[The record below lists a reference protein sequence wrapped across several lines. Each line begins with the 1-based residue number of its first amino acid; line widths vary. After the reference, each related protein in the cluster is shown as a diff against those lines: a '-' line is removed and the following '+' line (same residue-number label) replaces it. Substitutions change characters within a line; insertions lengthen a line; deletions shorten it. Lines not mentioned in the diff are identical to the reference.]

1 MSRNFD
7 YAKWNAKLIF
17 EPSRYEFIHYYV
29 SDENS
34 LLSHANNYKL
44 KSLDE
49 SGEVYEKKVSE
60 ESEQFRTIIVNHVSK
75 GVSEALN
82 TLSRQMVV
90 VAASYA
96 EGIVE
101 EFFQSLFNKHPYR
114 MHDYLSWKSG
124 SPKGWIPIKIVLDS
138 DDKEQVINDA
148 IRIACDSATSGDIG
162 SISKR
167 IEKLSKNELNIGLKE
182 KLIELFELRNKIV
195 HERYEPDLGKS
206 QVIAIFEITDELL
219 YTLSVILLKNQVPV
233 HDPTGYLEG
242 HQT

>member
-1 MSRNFD
+1 MSSNFD

-17 EPSRYEFIHYYV
+17 EHSRYEFIHYYV

-34 LLSHANNYKL
+34 LLSHANSYKL
-44 KSLDE
+44 TSLDQ

-60 ESEQFRTIIVNHVSK
+60 ESEQFRTLIVNQVSK

-96 EGIVE
+96 EGIIE

-114 MHDYLSWKSG
+114 MHDYLSWHSE

-138 DDKEQVINDA
+138 DDKEQVINNA
-148 IRIACDSATSGDIG
+148 IHIACNSATSGDI
-162 SISKR
+162 SAISKR
-167 IEKLSKNELNIGLKE
+167 IEKLSKNELEIGLKE
-182 KLIELFELRNKIV
+182 KLIELFEFRNKIV

-206 QVIAIFEITDELL
+206 QVLAIFEITHELL
-219 YTLSVILLKNQVPV
+219 HTLSVILLRNQVLV
-233 HDPTGYLEG
+233 HDPTGYFDG
-242 HQT
+242 FV